1 MAQKAQFPTVA
12 DSHMHRAMEQSS
24 MHIARV
30 ALARWTSGNPRVE
43 MQLERALRPTNQ
55 ARWHDCTQ
63 ANFMAWLASGGFR
76 ADLTIDAPQPAMAAV
91 ESARLPATGTS
102 RTSDPLHA

>member
-1 MAQKAQFPTVA
+1 MTQKAEFPTVA
-12 DSHMHRAMEQSS
+12 GSHMHLAMEQSA
-24 MHIARV
+24 MHSARV

-55 ARWHDCTQ
+55 ARWHDRTQ

-76 ADLTIDAPQPAMAAV
+76 ADTIGDAPQAATPAT
-91 ESARLPATGTS
+91 ESARRHGTDTS
-102 RTSDPLHA
+102 CTSDPQHA